1 MQSMI
6 QSMTGFG
13 KINGTFKDK
22 KVSIEIRSLNSK
34 GLDLNLKLP
43 NTYKELENDIRRM
56 VSEMVSRGKVDIGV
70 YLESENVNFGGTINH
85 ALAKKYYKEL
95 KSLNEVLGNQPTEYL
110 PLILRLPDVIV
121 QQSIEVEEQEKI
133 WLLEL
138 VKECALQL
146 SGFRK
151 NEGEALAKDLKV
163 RTEEIRNLLSE
174 IEQFEGERVKVV
186 RERILKGFNEMK
198 TLQVDEN
205 RLEQEMIF
213 YMEKL
218 DVSEE
223 KIRLSN
229 HLDYFL
235 STMNEHNSGKKLG
248 FIAQEIGREINT
260 LGSKSNHAEMQ
271 KRVVNMKDS
280 LEKMKEQLLNIL

>member
-1 MQSMI
+1 
-6 QSMTGFG
+6 MTGFG
-13 KINGTFKDK
+13 KVNGTFNDK

-43 NTYKELENDIRRM
+43 NAYKELENDIRRI

-70 YLESENVNFGGTINH
+70 YLESENVNNGGMINH
-85 ALAKKYYKEL
+85 TLAQKYYKEL
-95 KSLNEVLGNQPTEYL
+95 KSLNESLGNQPTEYL
-110 PLILRLPDVIV
+110 SLILRLPDVIV
-121 QQSIEVEEQEKI
+121 QQSVEVEEKEKV

-146 SGFRK
+146 AGFRK
-151 NEGEALAKDLKV
+151 KEGEALSKDLKV
-163 RTEEIRNLLSE
+163 RIEEIRNLLSE
-174 IEQFEGERVKVV
+174 IEQFESERVKVV

-229 HLDYFL
+229 HLDYFI
-235 STMNEHNSGKKLG
+235 STMDELGSGKKLG